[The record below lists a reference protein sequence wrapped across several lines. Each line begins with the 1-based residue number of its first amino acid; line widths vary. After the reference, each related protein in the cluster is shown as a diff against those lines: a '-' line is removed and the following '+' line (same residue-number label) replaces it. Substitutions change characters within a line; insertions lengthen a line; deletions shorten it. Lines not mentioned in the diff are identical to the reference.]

1 MIQILLTSV
10 SKLTVAIY
18 QECLVL
24 FSLKQNYYYLT
35 STFQESKTLHLPFWV
50 ASHLNFR
57 QFYPISGWSLNKQLS
72 TIIKNNSTYH
82 VLGFPDGSVVKN
94 LSAMRNTWFWFWVWF
109 QEDPLEKGM
118 TMHAVFLPGAFWGCK
133 ELNKTEWLTH
143 AHHVLDFTLDFPCR
157 HTYISPPSLINLS
170 RHLEDKYLFTY
181 RSEKNFFEDFII
193 TYLGSDN

>member
-1 MIQILLTSV
+1 MIQILLTFV

-24 FSLKQNYYYLT
+24 FSIKQNYYYLT

-57 QFYPISGWSLNKQLS
+57 QFYPIGRWSLNKQLG

-94 LSAMRNTWFWFWVWF
+94 LPAMRNTWFWFLGLVPGRSPVEWDDYACSIFAWSLLGLQRVEQDWVTNTCTPCFRLYTWF
-109 QEDPLEKGM
+109 PMQ
-118 TMHAVFLPGAFWGCK
+118 THIHI
-133 ELNKTEWLTH
+133 TTLT
-143 AHHVLDFTLDFPCR
+143 
-157 HTYISPPSLINLS
+157 N
-170 RHLEDKYLFTY
+170 
-181 RSEKNFFEDFII
+181 
-193 TYLGSDN
+193 